1 MQPMALKLNHYNMK
15 RSAMKTLLG
24 SLFLIL
30 LISII
35 GCKKEEVQKNSTSTG
50 TGLVGKWEWVD
61 SKGGFSYVHLTPQKL
76 GYTYWIAFTNDS
88 MYQVYDKKI
97 NIMTSSNRFTVFNA
111 ISIFTTHL
119 HQMMKADN
127 MFRSSFE
134 IRNDSLFMYEE
145 AADGFDM
152 IFIRK

>member
-35 GCKKEEVQKNSTSTG
+35 GCQKEEVQKSSSG
-50 TGLVGKWEWVD
+50 TGIVGKWEWV
-61 SKGGFSYVHLTPQKL
+61 STMGGFVAVRQTPQKL

-88 MYQVYDKKI
+88 LYQLYDK
-97 NIMTSSNRFTVFNA
+97 NNHLTFSSHFTVFND

-119 HQMMKADN
+119 HQMLRIDN
-127 MFRSSFE
+127 SIRSSIE
-134 IRNDSLFMYEE
+134 VRNDSLFMSEE
-145 AADGFDM
+145 VSDGVDQV
-152 IFIRK
+152 FIRK